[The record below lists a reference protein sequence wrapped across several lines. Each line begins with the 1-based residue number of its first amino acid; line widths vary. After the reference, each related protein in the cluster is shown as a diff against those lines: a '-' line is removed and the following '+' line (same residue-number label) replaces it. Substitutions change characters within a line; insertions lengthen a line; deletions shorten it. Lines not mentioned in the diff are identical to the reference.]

1 MKLIYRII
9 IRIALML
16 TVVLGAWA
24 VFFYIAVI
32 DEVNVEV
39 DDSLEDYSETI
50 IIRALA
56 GEELPSKNNG
66 SNNQYYLRKVS
77 KEYADE
83 REDICY
89 KDSMVY
95 IVEKEETEPARIL
108 TTLFKDDEGQYYE
121 LTVSTPTI
129 EKDDLKDAML
139 GWIIFLYIVLLL
151 TILIVCIWIFHRSMK
166 PLYNLLRWLDAYRI
180 GRPNRPLKNET
191 QITEFRKLNE
201 AAIRNAE
208 RSEHI
213 FEQQK
218 QFIGNA
224 SHEMQTPL
232 AICRNRLE
240 MLMEDDSLSEAQLE
254 ELIKTHQT
262 LEHITKLNKSLLL
275 LSKIDNGQFSDTRTV
290 EFNSMLKR
298 YIEDYKEVYGYRE
311 IELTLDEQGIFR
323 AEMNESLAVALI
335 TNLLKNAFVHN
346 VDGGHIRIEITGH
359 SMTFRNSGAGRPLD
373 ATHIFERF
381 YQGSKKE
388 GSTGLGLAIADSI
401 CKLQHLTLRY
411 YFEKDEHCFELRK
424 NNFTTDYAD

>member
-1 MKLIYRII
+1 MISFSLS
-9 IRIALML
+9 
-16 TVVLGAWA
+16 
-24 VFFYIAVI
+24 
-32 DEVNVEV
+32 VNVERALSISLAR
-39 DDSLEDYSETI
+39 DSLTRERSAMGESSFTNTSSRLLSSPSTKGASTEIWRPDTFSVSEILSTGI
-50 IIRALA
+50 SSSPANSS
-56 GEELPSKNNG
+56 GDG
-66 SNNQYYLRKVS
+66 
-77 KEYADE
+77 

-424 NNFTTDYAD
+424 NN

>member
-1 MKLIYRII
+1 MK
-9 IRIALML
+9 
-16 TVVLGAWA
+16 
-24 VFFYIAVI
+24 
-32 DEVNVEV
+32 
-39 DDSLEDYSETI
+39 
-50 IIRALA
+50 
-56 GEELPSKNNG
+56 
-66 SNNQYYLRKVS
+66 
-77 KEYADE
+77 
-83 REDICY
+83 
-89 KDSMVY
+89 
-95 IVEKEETEPARIL
+95 
-108 TTLFKDDEGQYYE
+108 
-121 LTVSTPTI
+121 
-129 EKDDLKDAML
+129 
-139 GWIIFLYIVLLL
+139 
-151 TILIVCIWIFHRSMK
+151 
-166 PLYNLLRWLDAYRI
+166 
-180 GRPNRPLKNET
+180 T

>member
-32 DEVNVEV
+32 DEVNDEV

-201 AAIRNAE
+201 AAIRNAK

-240 MLMEDDSLSEAQLE
+240 MLMEDESLTEKQLG
-254 ELIKTHQT
+254 ELMKTHQT
-262 LEHITKLNKSLLL
+262 LENLTRMNKSLLL
-275 LSKIDNGQFSDTRTV
+275 LCKIENGQFAENTSVCFDHLLERYLDDYQEVYAYRHITV
-290 EFNSMLKR
+290 EVENNASFC
-298 YIEDYKEVYGYRE
+298 V
-311 IELTLDEQGIFR
+311 Q
-323 AEMNESLAVALI
+323 MNDSLASTLVS
-335 TNLLKNAFVHN
+335 NLLKNAFVHN
-346 VDGGHIRIEITGH
+346 VDDGAIHIKVDSESFTISNTGEE
-359 SMTFRNSGAGRPLD
+359 PLD
-373 ATHIFERF
+373 ENRIFERF
-381 YQGSKKE
+381 YQGKKKE
-388 GSTGLGLAIADSI
+388 GSTGLGLALVDSI
-401 CKLQHLTLRY
+401 CKAAHLSIRY
-411 YFEKDEHCFELRK
+411 TYKDGYHVFKVSRE
-424 NNFTTDYAD
+424 

>member
-1 MKLIYRII
+1 MKLIYRFV
-9 IRIALML
+9 IRIALIL

-24 VFFYIAVI
+24 MFFYIAVI
-32 DEVNVEV
+32 DEVNDEV

-56 GEELPSKNNG
+56 GEELPSINNG
-66 SNNQYYLRKVS
+66 SNNQYYLKKVS
-77 KEYADE
+77 KEYTDE
-83 REDICY
+83 REVICY

-95 IVEKEETEPARIL
+95 IAEKEETEPARIL
-108 TTLFKDDEGQYYE
+108 ITLFKDDKGQYYE
-121 LTVSTPTI
+121 LSVSTPTI
-129 EKDDLKDAML
+129 EKDDLKNAIL

-151 TILIVCIWIFHRSMK
+151 TILIVCIWVFHRSMK
-166 PLYNLLRWLDAYRI
+166 PLYNLLDWLDTYRI
-180 GRPNRPLKNET
+180 GHSNRPLKNET

-208 RSEHI
+208 RSEH
-213 FEQQK
+213 FLEQQK

-240 MLMEDDSLSEAQLE
+240 MLMEDDSLSESQLE

-262 LEHITKLNKSLLL
+262 LEHISKLNKSLLL
-275 LSKIDNGQFSDTRTV
+275 LSKIDNGQFSDTRMV

-311 IELTLDEQGIFR
+311 IELTLHEQGIFR
-323 AEMNESLAVALI
+323 MEMNESLSVALI
-335 TNLLKNAFVHN
+335 TNLLKNTFVHN
-346 VDGGHIRIEITGH
+346 VDGGHIQIEITGH
-359 SMTFRNSGAGRPLD
+359 SMTFRNSGTGRTLD

-401 CKLQHLTLRY
+401 CKLQNLTLRY
-411 YFEKDEHCFELRK
+411 YFEKNEHCFELQK
-424 NNFTTDYAD
+424 NNLTTDFAD